1 MSTRRLDGWRVGGWV
16 FLTLL
21 LLFAVLPMVWMLLTS
36 IKTQFAAVQY
46 PPEWWPHNPTL
57 QNYTRLLSPS
67 SDVGQEFLSY
77 LLNSLWVS
85 SATTVLGVIV
95 AVPAAYAFSRFRF
108 PGRDMLFYS
117 VLLRNMF
124 PGVVFLIPLF
134 VMMRTFRLVNTEWS
148 LILTY
153 LTFGLPLSIWLLKGF
168 YDNIPPQLEQA
179 ARIDGASRFQAFL
192 RVVMPLSSPG
202 IIATAIY
209 SFVQAWNEYI
219 YALTFLNSREKLTL
233 PVGLQRF
240 FTEYATDWPGLMAAA
255 FIMSVPVVVLFL
267 VLQRYFVR
275 ALAEGAV
282 KA

>member
-1 MSTRRLDGWRVGGWV
+1 
-16 FLTLL
+16 
-21 LLFAVLPMVWMLLTS
+21 
-36 IKTQFAAVQY
+36 
-46 PPEWWPHNPTL
+46 
-57 QNYTRLLSPS
+57 
-67 SDVGQEFLSY
+67 
-77 LLNSLWVS
+77 
-85 SATTVLGVIV
+85 
-95 AVPAAYAFSRFRF
+95 
-108 PGRDMLFYS
+108 MLFYT
-117 VLLRNMF
+117 VLVRNMF
-124 PGVVFLIPLF
+124 PGVVLLIPLF
-134 VMMRTFRLVNTEWS
+134 IMMRDLRLVNTEWS

-192 RVVMPLSSPG
+192 RVAMPLSSPG

-209 SFVQAWNEYI
+209 TFVQAWNEYI
-219 YALTFLNSREKLTL
+219 YALTFLNSRDKLTL

>member
-1 MSTRRLDGWRVGGWV
+1 MTRRIDGWRVGGRA

-21 LLFAVLPMVWMLLTS
+21 LLFATLPMAWMLLTS
-36 IKTQFAAVQY
+36 VKTQFAASQY
-46 PPEWWPHNPTL
+46 PPEWWPRNPTL
-57 QNYTRLLSPS
+57 GNYTRLLSPT
-67 SDVGQEFLSY
+67 SDVGQEFLTY
-77 LLNSLWVS
+77 LLNSVWVS

-108 PGRDMLFYS
+108 PGREMLFYS

-124 PGVVFLIPLF
+124 PGVVLLIPLF
-134 VMMRTFRLVNTEWS
+134 VMMRDLRLVNTEWS

-168 YDNIPPQLEQA
+168 YDNIPPELEQA

-192 RVVMPLSSPG
+192 RVALPLSSPG

-209 SFVQAWNEYI
+209 TFVQAWNEYI
-219 YALTFLNSREKLTL
+219 YALTFLNSRDKLTL